1 MFRDGLLSKPSKS
14 MFSEDL
20 INHGMAQNGTE
31 EQGGG
36 TCVGQDDV
44 ANENFQEHC
53 AAHSFKRI
61 GGRTRCPFRV
71 AVLSMTSFSGMDA
84 HDGNKASKRCT

>member
-1 MFRDGLLSKPSKS
+1 
-14 MFSEDL
+14 
-20 INHGMAQNGTE
+20 MAQNGKE

-44 ANENFQEHC
+44 ANEIFQEHR
-53 AAHSFKRI
+53 AAHSCKMI

-71 AVLSMTSFSGMDA
+71 AVLSMTAFSGMDA